1 MMQQRKPDIGFIP
14 TPLAAIDAM
23 LALANVTDHDI
34 LYDLGC
40 GDGRI
45 LIRAAQQ
52 SGIRGVGIDI
62 DPQRVR
68 EAEDQAQQAGVGD
81 RLEFCCADLFDSDV
95 SAASVVIL
103 YLLPHLNLR
112 LRPRL
117 LHQLKPGS
125 RIVSHDFD
133 MGNWVAD
140 RLVKMH
146 LEDELTLYYW
156 VVPETL
162 PECLR
167 GE

>member
-1 MMQQRKPDIGFIP
+1 
-14 TPLAAIDAM
+14 
-23 LALANVTDHDI
+23 
-34 LYDLGC
+34 
-40 GDGRI
+40 
-45 LIRAAQQ
+45 
-52 SGIRGVGIDI
+52 VGIDI

-68 EAEDQAQQAGVGD
+68 EAENQARQAGVGD
-81 RLEFCCADLFDSDV
+81 RLEFRCADLFESDV

-112 LRPRL
+112 LQPRL
-117 LHQLKPGS
+117 LHQLEPGS

-133 MGNWVAD
+133 MGNWRPD
-140 RLVKMH
+140 RLVKMQ

-162 PECLR
+162 PECLQ

>member
-1 MMQQRKPDIGFIP
+1 MQPRKPDIGFIP
-14 TPLAAIDAM
+14 TPFAAIDAM

-34 LYDLGC
+34 IYDLGC

-45 LIRAAQQ
+45 LIRAARQF
-52 SGIRGVGIDI
+52 GIRGVGIDI

-68 EAEDQAQQAGVGD
+68 EAEDQARRAGIGD
-81 RLEFCCADLFDSDV
+81 RLEFRCADLFESDV
-95 SAASVVIL
+95 SAANVVIL

-117 LHQLKPGS
+117 LRQLKPGS

-133 MGNWVAD
+133 MENWAPD
-140 RLVKMH
+140 RLIKMQ

-167 GE
+167 NE